1 MSRFLP
7 ADAFWNLVIAW
18 NLYLT
23 LYRNYNA
30 DQLRALDW
38 KYFTLV
44 YGTAFVPAFV
54 YCFVETSARGKV
66 YGPAGLWCWISLEW
80 DFIRLVTC
88 YGPAWSVFFS
98 HVRSSPLPFSRSQH
112 QPLPSNI
119 PPPRLRFCIAASFF
133 IYILVGRRIL
143 AKRSE
148 LHFFN
153 RLPSRPK
160 PRAEHPA
167 NSFKVFN
174 VHVSYERNVSLEGG
188 SSNFDSPGCTSATT
202 AAEDLEANRVAGVL
216 GYEPYSVK
224 IEGQRPNDSTNPIL
238 GMGPNRQPLARSNA
252 MNSNVAARAYIRCAL
267 LFFATLL
274 ITWVS
279 FGPSPLS
286 LTQC

>member
-18 NLYLT
+18 SLYLT

-30 DQLRALDW
+30 DQLHALDW
-38 KYFTLV
+38 KFFTLV
-44 YGTAFVPAFV
+44 YGTTFVPAFV

-66 YGPAGLWCWISLEW
+66 YGPAGLWCWISFEW

-98 HVRSSPLPFSRSQH
+98 HVRFSPLPF
-112 QPLPSNI
+112 PSKI
-119 PPPRLRFCIAASFF
+119 PSPRLRFCIAASFI

-153 RLPSRPK
+153 RLPSQPK
-160 PRAEHPA
+160 PHLEHPA
-167 NSFKVFN
+167 NSFKVVD
-174 VHVSYERNVSLEGG
+174 VHISYQRNASLEGG
-188 SSNFDSPGCTSATT
+188 SLNFDSPGSGSATT
-202 AAEDLEANRVAGVL
+202 AAEDREAKRVAGVL

-224 IEGQRPNDSTNPIL
+224 IEGQRPNDSSNPIL
-238 GMGPNRQPLARSNA
+238 GMGPNRQPLARSNTV
-252 MNSNVAARAYIRCAL
+252 NPGIAARAYIRCAL
-267 LFFATLL
+267 LFFVTLL

-279 FGPSPLS
+279 FGPFGLA

>member
-88 YGPAWSVFFS
+88 YAPAWSVSFS
-98 HVRSSPLPFSRSQH
+98 HVHPSPLPFSHSQH
-112 QPLPSNI
+112 QPLPSDI
-119 PPPRLRFCIAASFF
+119 PQVLHRRQLLHLHPCRATHPRQALGAALLQPPPLAAQAPRRAPCQQLQGRQRAHLLRAQ
-133 IYILVGRRIL
+133 
-143 AKRSE
+143 
-148 LHFFN
+148 
-153 RLPSRPK
+153 RLP
-160 PRAEHPA
+160 
-167 NSFKVFN
+167 
-174 VHVSYERNVSLEGG
+174 
-188 SSNFDSPGCTSATT
+188 
-202 AAEDLEANRVAGVL
+202 
-216 GYEPYSVK
+216 
-224 IEGQRPNDSTNPIL
+224 
-238 GMGPNRQPLARSNA
+238 
-252 MNSNVAARAYIRCAL
+252 
-267 LFFATLL
+267 
-274 ITWVS
+274 
-279 FGPSPLS
+279 
-286 LTQC
+286 